1 MPVLNEQGGQAKV
14 FLTTLLQTWFG
25 ISTVQQIGTVLRK
38 ANLDQK
44 IADFFPINE
53 RSSESIIAHFKATQG
68 LELMVGW
75 YIGQLTAEVKA
86 YLVRNITTG
95 LREGETEQ
103 VLVDKVR
110 AVMQEHKIPES
121 EIVKLVWSGLMQSVE

>member
-95 LREGETEQ
+95 LRDGETEQ

>member
-1 MPVLNEQGGQAKV
+1 MNEQGGQAKV

-86 YLVRNITTG
+86 YLVRSITTG